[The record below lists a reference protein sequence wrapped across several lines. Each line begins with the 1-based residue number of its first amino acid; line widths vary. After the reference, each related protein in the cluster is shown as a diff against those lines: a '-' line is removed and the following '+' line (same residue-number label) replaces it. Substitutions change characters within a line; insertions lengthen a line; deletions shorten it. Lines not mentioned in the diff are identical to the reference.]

1 MSSMPCYLCF
11 TCSVVAEPDTPA
23 HAPEMSPA
31 QHPWLLPADV
41 PKEQHVAVPRR
52 QGLCCGF
59 WEHKG
64 PVLHSQSAAG
74 ASERALR
81 EWGRTLVVNADP
93 VPACW
98 AAGAQRG
105 SLLPGAG
112 PGLTLLP
119 AGIRVALVKGEGE
132 DVGARKLC
140 WSRSDSQPGCLHV
153 GYDMG
158 QKLCGDP
165 DCDACCVNTVKS
177 AFLLGSRGSQK
188 NPSTGVETV
197 SHSVGC

>member
-1 MSSMPCYLCF
+1 M
-11 TCSVVAEPDTPA
+11 
-23 HAPEMSPA
+23 
-31 QHPWLLPADV
+31 
-41 PKEQHVAVPRR
+41 
-52 QGLCCGF
+52 
-59 WEHKG
+59 
-64 PVLHSQSAAG
+64 LHSQSAAG

-81 EWGRTLVVNADP
+81 EWGRTLAVNADP

-140 WSRSDSQPGCLHV
+140 WSWSHSQPGCLHV

-165 DCDACCVNTVKS
+165 GCDACSVNTVKS
-177 AFLLGSRGSQK
+177 AFLLGSRRLTKKSFHWCRNCFTQHGLLNGTLCRDCK
-188 NPSTGVETV
+188 
-197 SHSVGC
+197 SVCRR